1 MLSNIEKCQ
10 LLAIMAHKGQK
21 DKGGSPYIYHPA
33 YVAQQVWN
41 EDEQC
46 VAWLHDVV
54 EDSDFT
60 IAEIKCFGLPDNI
73 VEAVEAITKR
83 EDEDYKT
90 YIQRVK
96 ANTLAKKVKLEDLKH
111 NMDTLR
117 FTSKPTE
124 KDLKRQK
131 KYKRAFLELSL

>member
-33 YVAQQVWN
+33 YVARQVWN

-73 VEAVEAITKR
+73 IEAVEAITKR

-117 FTSKPTE
+117 FTCKPTE

-131 KYKRAFLELSL
+131 KYECAFLELSL

>member
-33 YVAQQVWN
+33 YVARQVWN

-73 VEAVEAITKR
+73 IEAVEAITKR

-117 FTSKPTE
+117 FTCKPTE

-131 KYKRAFLELSL
+131 KYERAFLELSL